1 MERGTKRVTPAATAE
16 ETSAEVRVQQAAP
29 AVNSPRRSPLA
40 VSNWMHGDPSFLKV
54 RELIEVLDPDLS
66 VVDRKLL
73 DAMLAHASDTVLS
86 DAVTGEAAPGT
97 RVYSALA
104 TDVKR
109 AMGWES
115 HKSNSRILAA
125 AKNLQSSVITIGY
138 FAPGDNTLRHRN
150 ISLITLSEVPE
161 SHGVIYWRF
170 SPEVEKLLSM
180 KGERFLVQLKV
191 LAKLTSGYSHR
202 LYQLL
207 CANTDRET
215 LAWTVSASDL
225 RQVLNAAAESYDKW
239 AAFERRVLKVAVDE
253 INEHA
258 AFNIRYELVLQER
271 TKKRTHIRF
280 IFEGPAS
287 ALPPAET
294 GPLLEEPTGQLVF
307 DLPGAAETSMP
318 PPSAFAAKLGIRVRS
333 RYREQF
339 PGAPIDELIDLWAT
353 WCVRHRVKAE
363 RPPRVFE
370 RWLNSLFGDLVLESR
385 EGNASVWSTAF
396 SRDLDQPV
404 YRVMFALG
412 GMVARQRQLWLALA
426 RSKYADKNPRKG
438 MPAVS
443 LDCVDFHIWVPL
455 IKDEFMKANPV

>member
-1 MERGTKRVTPAATAE
+1 M
-16 ETSAEVRVQQAAP
+16 
-29 AVNSPRRSPLA
+29 
-40 VSNWMHGDPSFLKV
+40 KV

-86 DAVTGEAAPGT
+86 DAVTGVMPPGT
-97 RVYSALA
+97 RIYSALA

-115 HKSNSRILAA
+115 HKSNTRILTA

-138 FAPGDNTLRHRN
+138 FAPGDATLRHRN

-161 SHGVIYWRF
+161 SQGVIYWRF

-215 LAWTVSASDL
+215 LSWTVSVGDL

-239 AAFERRVLKVAVDE
+239 AAFERRVLRVAVDE

-294 GPLLEEPTGQLVF
+294 ETFLEEPTGQFVF
-307 DLPGAAETSMP
+307 NLPAADVSMP
-318 PPSAFAAKLGIRVRS
+318 PPATVAGKLGNRVRS

-339 PGAPIDELIDLWAT
+339 PGAPIDELIDLWAN
-353 WCVRHRVKAE
+353 WCVRHRIRTE
-363 RPPRVFE
+363 RPPRIFE
-370 RWLNSLFGDLVLESR
+370 RWLNTVFGDLAAEAS
-385 EGNASVWSTAF
+385 EGDASVWSAAF

-412 GMVARQRQLWLALA
+412 GMVARQRQLWLTLA
-426 RSKYADKNPRKG
+426 KSKHGDKYPSRK
-438 MPAVS
+438 MPTVS
-443 LDCVDFHIWVPL
+443 LDCADFYLWVPL
-455 IKDEFMKANPV
+455 IQDEFLKANPV